1 VLRIGCAARLGV
13 FERLCQ
19 AMNIV
24 LVSKECPPSP
34 RSSGIGTYILETG
47 RGLAHLGNRVTILAA
62 ADDGLLT
69 SSTPVPRLTVVRL
82 PDDEMDV
89 WNRNIGARTFCAPLK
104 QGEAYRRR
112 IAEYVGTLTNDQRP
126 DIIEFPGYR
135 GESIAWLEGP
145 RLFPMVARM
154 HGFTAGIDGVWKD
167 HVSASRRL
175 QVKWE
180 SQEFRAADVITAV
193 SEQQGSLVRA
203 RFGDKRVQVV
213 HNSIDA
219 ALWRKLSSSAPEG
232 LEGNDILF
240 AGSLVKKKGIFTLL
254 KAANLL
260 RQNGWR
266 GRLVLAGRTT
276 SQFERFT
283 RLQTALGRG
292 LPDWVVRLGNCPR
305 ERLAGLYR
313 DAGACCFPSLLE
325 PLGYTS
331 LEAMACGG
339 LVIGSLRTGMAE
351 MLDHTCGFL
360 APPGDVAGLAAA
372 LRSALSMNIE
382 ERTRM
387 KQAAQERVRDAFD
400 HGVIL
405 PKLLGVYSEAI
416 YSYGNRSA
424 PAPDLSS
431 VHV

>member
-1 VLRIGCAARLGV
+1 
-13 FERLCQ
+13 
-19 AMNIV
+19 MNIV
-24 LVSKECPPSP
+24 FVSKECPPSP
-34 RSSGIGTYILETG
+34 RSSGIGTYVWETG
-47 RGLAHLGNRVTILAA
+47 RGLAHLGNHVTIIAA

-69 SSTPVPRLTVVRL
+69 CSTPLPRLTVVRL
-82 PDDEMDV
+82 PDDEIDV
-89 WNRNIGARTFCAPLK
+89 WNRNIAARTLYAPLK

-126 DIIEFPGYR
+126 DIIEFPEFT
-135 GESIAWLEGP
+135 GESVAWPEGQ
-145 RLFPMVARM
+145 RLFPTVVRM
-154 HGFTAGIDGVWKD
+154 HGFTAGMDGVWKD

-180 SQEFRAADVITAV
+180 SEEFRAADVITAV

-213 HNSIDA
+213 HNGIDT
-219 ALWRKLSSSAPEG
+219 ALWNKLSSNAPEG

-240 AGSLVKKKGIFTLL
+240 AGTLVKKKGIFTLL

-266 GRLVLAGRTT
+266 GRLLLAGRTT

-283 RLQTALGRG
+283 RLQAALGRR

-325 PLGYTS
+325 PLCYTC

-360 APPGDVAGLAAA
+360 APPGDVAAHAPA
-372 LRSALSMNIE
+372 HRSALAMNVE

-387 KQAAQERVRDAFD
+387 KQAARERVRDAFD

-405 PKLLGVYSEAI
+405 PKLLGVYNEAI
-416 YSYGNRSA
+416 DSYGNRTVPFQSLSA
-424 PAPDLSS
+424 
-431 VHV
+431 